1 MSAKM
6 TTPEQKIESFVGKNP
21 GCSRADIAKGT
32 KLDAT
37 KLSVT
42 LRKMVEANTLSMT
55 GRTRGAR
62 YTKPAKPISATPAT

>member
-1 MSAKM
+1 MSAKT

-42 LRKMVEANTLSMT
+42 LRKMVEASVLSMT

-62 YTKPAKPISATPAT
+62 YTKMVKPAKVTPAT